1 MVTWGGRELPFS
13 SDVSVVVVVYK
24 VTIEVNEPQE
34 SLQFFNS
41 AWSWPFCD
49 CSDLC
54 NVQLYTLVTDIVTK
68 ESGVGGM
75 KRTFLL

>member
-1 MVTWGGRELPFS
+1 MGAVVKLDLRRGRLCWLHHFMVTWGGRELPFS

-41 AWSWPFCD
+41 AWS
-49 CSDLC
+49 
-54 NVQLYTLVTDIVTK
+54 
-68 ESGVGGM
+68 
-75 KRTFLL
+75 